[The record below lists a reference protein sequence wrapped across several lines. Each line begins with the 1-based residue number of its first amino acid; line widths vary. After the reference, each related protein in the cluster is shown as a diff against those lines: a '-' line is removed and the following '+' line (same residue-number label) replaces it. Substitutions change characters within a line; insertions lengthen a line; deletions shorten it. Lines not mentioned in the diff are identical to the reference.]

1 MLLEIL
7 TIITNTAILSIVGYA
22 MFNYFKIKNIFRK
35 IKMNAEELLQDI
47 ECENTY
53 TENNEQETKRER
65 LSAIVAGGGS
75 KQYLGRD
82 LQLSDIDTM
91 TAEQINKLY
100 CRYEARLGASMTKT
114 LGNSFISLYVMG
126 VSKYFNVVNP
136 PKLIQ
141 DLEEDPFINHA
152 LTSSC
157 CELYYRYGMY
167 LAPLTAMLTTARHID
182 FNKKENI
189 SLEKDNE

>member
-7 TIITNTAILSIVGYA
+7 TIITNTAILSIIGFAVL
-22 MFNYFKIKNIFRK
+22 NYFEIKSIFRK

-47 ECENTY
+47 ECENPY

-114 LGNSFISLYVMG
+114 LGNSFINLYVMG
-126 VSKYFNVVNP
+126 LSKYFNVVDP

-141 DLEEDPFINHA
+141 DLEEDTFINHA

-157 CELYYRYGMY
+157 FELYYRYGMY
-167 LAPLTAMLTTARHID
+167 IAPLTAMLTTARHII

-189 SLEKDNE
+189 DIEKDE